1 MSIVLGKDDYFGV
14 PFPLVLADR
23 FFHIYSTASGFKL
36 DIFRWDEASKEP
48 VYEVKA
54 SKPLDDNIN
63 SNPNGVTTF
72 DEPTP
77 GTFLYKSRPNPEISQ
92 SSGKLSVNNEFDVK
106 ITDRLIDV
114 TVNGI
119 KVCTFQ
125 SNQFKGTP
133 IGMQIRADGTMGV
146 GVNKLPEGMTITRG

>member
-1 MSIVLGKDDYFGV
+1 MNIVLGKDDYFGV

-36 DIFRWDEASKEP
+36 DIFRWDEESKEP

-54 SKPLDDNIN
+54 SKPLDDGID
-63 SNPNGVTTF
+63 SNPDGVTTF

-77 GTFLYKSRPNPEISQ
+77 GNFLYKFRPKREAAQIPRKKQ
-92 SSGKLSVNNEFDVK
+92 VNIAFDVK
-106 ITDRLIDV
+106 INDRLIDV
-114 TVNGI
+114 TVNGD

-125 SNQFKGTP
+125 SNQFQRTT
-133 IGMQIRADGTMGV
+133 IGIQIHADGAMGV
-146 GVNKLPEGMTITRG
+146 GVKKLPDGMTLTRG